1 MLVALGKRVI
11 VKPCVKEEAQTES
24 GLFIPISGD
33 KESDIGEVVG
43 VGSGEKIKNGEFV
56 VMPHYGMNKVYIEN
70 VLYYMAF
77 ESDILGRIV
86 KADGYKPTDGVSIE
100 TPVQKSFISI
110 TDDEGIQVLGNRVLI
125 KCEADK
131 DTYGDSGIIKADQ
144 FKRYAKS
151 GWIVAIGDEVKMDD
165 LGIDVKDRMFYDCY
179 SGVDIDINGISHKFI
194 HVDNLMSKEVIE

>member
-11 VKPCVKEEAQTES
+11 IKPCIKEESMTDS
-24 GLFIPISGD
+24 GLYIPITGN

-43 VGSGEKIKNGEFV
+43 VGKGKKINNGDYV
-56 VMPHYGMNKVYIEN
+56 VMPHYGMNKVYIDN
-70 VLYYMAF
+70 VLYYIAF
-77 ESDILGRIV
+77 ESDMLGRIV
-86 KADGYKPTDGVSIE
+86 NTGYKPTEGVSIE
-100 TPVQKSFISI
+100 TPIQKSFVSL
-110 TDDEGIQVLGNRVLI
+110 TENEGIEVLGERVLI

-131 DTYGDSGIIKADQ
+131 DTYGDSGLIKPDQ

-151 GWIVAIGDEVKMDD
+151 GWIVAIGDEVKLDE

-194 HVDNLMSKEVIE
+194 HVDNLMSKDVQ

>member
-11 VKPCVKEEAQTES
+11 IKPCVKEEEQTAS
-24 GLFIPISGD
+24 GLYLPVTGN

-43 VGSGEKIKNGEFV
+43 IGNGDKLKKNDFV
-56 VMPHYGMNKVYIEN
+56 VMPHYGMNKVYIDN
-70 VLYYMAF
+70 VLYYIAF

-86 KADGYKPTDGVSIE
+86 KAGYKPTKGVTIE
-100 TPVQKSFISI
+100 TPVQKSFISL
-110 TDDEGIQVLGNRVLI
+110 TDDEGIEVLGNRVLI

-131 DTYGDSGIIKADQ
+131 DTYGDSGIVKPDQ

-151 GWIVAIGDEVKMDD
+151 GWIVAIGDDVKLDE

-194 HVDNLMSKEVIE
+194 HIDNLMSKDVLE